1 MNITYSFNK
10 YLWTTYYVSKY
21 QVWGIPEANCQVL
34 GIQSRQYGRVQV
46 WTLLILMVESR
57 MAVGDK
63 KS

>member
-1 MNITYSFNK
+1 MCQT
-10 YLWTTYYVSKY
+10 KY

-34 GIQSRQYGRVQV
+34 GIQSRQHGRVQV